1 MNWGPDCDNDTA
13 RSPHTGEPVAR
24 ISRDLGV
31 IRKLSNLHSEII
43 HKTSDVKSFHKQR
56 WKASVIP
63 CYLRV
68 GLNLIRAGQTLT
80 LFGTVFLTGQASV
93 QNFVALWQ
101 SQ

>member
-13 RSPHTGEPVAR
+13 RSPQTGEPVAR

-43 HKTSDVKSFHKQR
+43 RDTSDVKSLQTKLKGKCGSTLSNNKFR
-56 WKASVIP
+56 FIKAW
-63 CYLRV
+63 
-68 GLNLIRAGQTLT
+68 QTLK
-80 LFGTVFLTGQASV
+80 LFGTVFLTSQASV
-93 QNFVALWQ
+93 QNIVALCQ